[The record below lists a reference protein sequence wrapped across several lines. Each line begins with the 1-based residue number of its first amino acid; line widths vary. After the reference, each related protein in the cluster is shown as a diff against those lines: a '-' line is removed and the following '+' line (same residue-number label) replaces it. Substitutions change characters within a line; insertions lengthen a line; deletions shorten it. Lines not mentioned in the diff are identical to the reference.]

1 MKSLEQLKQPPDAGN
16 GAPDEIVQQAIDA
29 YEALAGAVLAKLPSE
44 QAEEAE
50 LHIALIRSATSLTL
64 EARAAAARK
73 QAPAPPA
80 QRSQRD
86 EGGDRRGGGRQQDRR
101 GGFDRGD
108 RGGRGQ
114 GQGRGPDRG
123 RDFGR
128 GPKPQLP
135 GFGAFCDC
143 DCRCYAAYEEGQAG
157 PCPNCDCDCRCSGRD
172 GEQLRQIDGQWRWVK
187 AA

>member
-1 MKSLEQLKQPPDAGN
+1 MKSLEQLNQKPEAGD
-16 GAPDEIVQQAIDA
+16 GAPDEIVQQAIGA
-29 YEALAGAVLAKLPSE
+29 YEALAEAVLAKLPAE

-73 QAPAPPA
+73 QAPAPAPRA
-80 QRSQRD
+80 QRD
-86 EGGDRRGGGRQQDRR
+86 EGGDRRGGGPRQGQQDRR
-101 GGFDRGD
+101 GGFDRG
-108 RGGRGQ
+108 GR

-128 GPKPQLP
+128 GPKQQLP

-143 DCRCYAAYEEGQAG
+143 GCACYPSYEEGQTG
-157 PCPNCDCDCRCSGRD
+157 PCPSCDCNCRCSGRD
-172 GEQLRQIDGQWRWVK
+172 GEQLQQIEGQWRWIK

>member
-1 MKSLEQLKQPPDAGN
+1 MKSLEQLKRQPQAGG
-16 GAPDEIVQQAIDA
+16 GAPDEIVQQAIEA

-50 LHIALIRSATSLTL
+50 LHIALIRAATSLTL
-64 EARAAAARK
+64 EARAGAARK
-73 QAPAPPA
+73 QVPSPPA

-114 GQGRGPDRG
+114 NRGPDRG

-128 GPKPQLP
+128 GAKPQLP
-135 GFGAFCDC
+135 GFGAYCDC
-143 DCRCYAAYEEGQAG
+143 GCGCYSSYEEGQAG
-157 PCPNCDCDCRCSGRD
+157 ACPNCDCDCRCKGRD